1 MELFDYCDGRGND
14 IARATRGLQKKERA
28 KLARKFVAL
37 ETHGQDE
44 LYPGLVSGPLRG
56 ARHIYEIKINGPVAV
71 RPLLCKGP
79 QNMNQEYTILIIAQ
93 ERDNQL
99 VPSDAPQIA
108 ENRRQEIIT
117 NPQRR
122 VRHERIA

>member
-1 MELFDYCDGRGND
+1 MELFDYFDGGEND

-28 KLARKFVAL
+28 KLGEKFVRL
-37 ETHGQDE
+37 ETQGQDE
-44 LYPGLVSGPLRG
+44 LFPGLLSGPLRG
-56 ARHIYEIKINGPVAV
+56 ARHIYKIKIKGPVAV

-79 QNMNQEYTILIIAQ
+79 QKMNQEYTILMIAL

-99 VPSDAPQIA
+99 VPRDALRIA

>member
-28 KLARKFVAL
+28 KLARKFIAL
-37 ETHGQDE
+37 ETNGQDE

-79 QNMNQEYTILIIAQ
+79 QNMNQEYTILMIAQ
-93 ERDNQL
+93 ERDNQW
-99 VPSDAPQIA
+99 VPRNAPQIA

>member
-14 IARATRGLQKKERA
+14 IARATRGLQKTERA
-28 KLARKFVAL
+28 KLAEKFVRL
-37 ETHGQDE
+37 ETQGQDG
-44 LYPGLVSGPLRG
+44 LFPGLVVGPLRG

-79 QNMNQEYTILIIAQ
+79 QNMNQEYTILMIAQ
-93 ERDNQL
+93 ERDNQW
-99 VPSDAPQIA
+99 VPRNAPQIA

>member
-28 KLARKFVAL
+28 KLGEKFARL
-37 ETHGQDE
+37 ETQGQDE
-44 LYPGLVSGPLRG
+44 LFPSLLIGPLHR
-56 ARHIYEIKINGPVAV
+56 AKHIYKIRVNGRVAL

-79 QNMNQEYTILIIAQ
+79 QNMDQEYTILMIAE
-93 ERDNQL
+93 ERDRQW
-99 VPSDAPQIA
+99 VPRHALRTA
-108 ENRRQEIIT
+108 ENRRQEIIA